1 MKFYLITITILIPFL
16 SYSQI
21 EKIDTVADTLQVNNK
36 TSTKLTVKY
45 WMDSTKTS
53 IIQQQEVVKSQQT
66 AMLYTNLTEF
76 SYYIKNSKLHQCKNG
91 QLRPIKMTIK
101 LKNDAT
107 ISTTGMLKMNDGN
120 TLQLKNG
127 DAIDKNGIITKYK
140 R

>member
-36 TSTKLTVKY
+36 TSTKSTVKY

-107 ISTTGMLKMNDGN
+107 IMLKMNDGN

>member
-21 EKIDTVADTLQVNNK
+21 EKIDTVADTFQVNNK
-36 TSTKLTVKY
+36 TSTK
-45 WMDSTKTS
+45 STS

>member
-1 MKFYLITITILIPFL
+1 
-16 SYSQI
+16 
-21 EKIDTVADTLQVNNK
+21 
-36 TSTKLTVKY
+36 
-45 WMDSTKTS
+45 
-53 IIQQQEVVKSQQT
+53 
-66 AMLYTNLTEF
+66 MLYTNLTEF

>member
-1 MKFYLITITILIPFL
+1 MKFYLITITILITFL

-21 EKIDTVADTLQVNNK
+21 KKIDTVADTLQVNNK
-36 TSTKLTVKY
+36 TSTKSTVKY

>member
-21 EKIDTVADTLQVNNK
+21 EKIDTVADTFQVNNK

>member
-21 EKIDTVADTLQVNNK
+21 EKIDTVADTFQVNNK
-36 TSTKLTVKY
+36 TSTKSTVKY

>member
-21 EKIDTVADTLQVNNK
+21 EKIDTVADTFQANNK
-36 TSTKLTVKY
+36 TSTKSTVKY

>member
-36 TSTKLTVKY
+36 TSTKSTVKY

-66 AMLYTNLTEF
+66 IED
-76 SYYIKNSKLHQCKNG
+76 G
-91 QLRPIKMTIK
+91 QIFKIEK
-101 LKNDAT
+101 
-107 ISTTGMLKMNDGN
+107 
-120 TLQLKNG
+120 
-127 DAIDKNGIITKYK
+127 DKNGIITKYK